1 MKSGKAQPLG
11 PVIAF
16 AVFLTWAVVGQSTVA
31 VGGLAPERAGV
42 MVGLLAAGL
51 LVELAILRA
60 IYLGRR
66 PSWWLLA
73 GITVV
78 TVAQIVTGGVT
89 LADDPV
95 LLASAVLFILR
106 PPWSYLVFGL
116 VVAASA
122 PFGEVGRWW
131 IAPGIVFL
139 TSGSLY
145 LLGWALRLVRQLRLA
160 RRDVAELAAVR
171 ERHTVMRELD
181 AGVGAGLAEIARRL
195 DSASAKAADL
205 DEVTR
210 LARETAD
217 EARRIAHGFRHS
229 SLTLGKPPAADV

>member
-1 MKSGKAQPLG
+1 MKRA

-16 AVFLTWAVVGQSTVA
+16 AVFLTWSVVGQSTVA
-31 VGGLAPERAGV
+31 VGGLPPVRAGA

-51 LVELAILRA
+51 LVELGILRE
-60 IYLGRR
+60 IYFGRP

-73 GITVV
+73 AITVV
-78 TVAQIVTGGVT
+78 TVAQILIGGIT

-95 LLASAVLFILR
+95 LLASAVLFVLR
-106 PPWSYLVFGL
+106 PPWSFVVFGV

-122 PFGEVGRWW
+122 PFGEPGRWW

-171 ERHTVMRELD
+171 ERQAVVRELD
-181 AGVGAGLAEIARRL
+181 AGVGAGLAEIARLL
-195 DSASAKAADL
+195 DSPRDAADL

-210 LARETAD
+210 LARATAD

-229 SLTLGKPPAADV
+229 SLGKITDV